1 MKAVDNKLGTVA
13 GIDNDVSH
21 GVRVILCYS
30 GRIDYYY
37 DLVLVLSMVKDL
49 IRSENKIEI
58 LGYTNPILY
67 LQSVSFYM
75 LITGSSM
82 SSWDCGV
89 ESILYHINIM

>member
-13 GIDNDVSH
+13 GIDNDVFH

-75 LITGSSM
+75 LITGSST